1 MSLKRL
7 RSLLWVWFHFGPR
20 NLLMLL
26 ASPLPPLQKKKKTK
40 GLDAWLAY
48 SENLLLAF
56 VELDKKQE
64 HEWQSQ

>member
-1 MSLKRL
+1 MSCAPYETVNYMRVGNTLIV
-7 RSLLWVWFHFGPR
+7 SLLFP
-20 NLLMLL
+20 
-26 ASPLPPLQKKKKTK
+26 Q